1 MGPRSQLRPWVCTG
15 ASRGGC
21 VPGMTQAV
29 RALLSASALLALLP
43 ATAGAATVTA
53 TGDDGNPVALNTL
66 APTALRNMDVNAEVV
81 VAESEAAYYKTVV
94 VDGAG
99 TPASTES
106 PCRQTRFGPS
116 WTNYADY
123 RGNGTYTVILR
134 YYGASTCATATRE
147 QRFQYT
153 INAGTAVTGPP
164 GKLLTRPANS
174 FATNTHTLPVALNPG
189 ALTYE
194 VRYALGGVVGPD
206 GAISGPSAE
215 TYVDRTTGT
224 APFRFDKP
232 GRYLIVARVKGGDY
246 YTPWSAPVT
255 VTAVAPFD
263 IQSVAFP
270 DARGPSYKLRG
281 QVRELAARGRVI
293 VSAARGR
300 KGGKYRRLGRAR
312 INSNGRFTLRF
323 RLRRTGIYRLRYTYK
338 GSDLV
343 NPGRVTEMVR
353 VRRRVFFG

>member
-1 MGPRSQLRPWVCTG
+1 
-15 ASRGGC
+15 
-21 VPGMTQAV
+21 MTPAV

-43 ATAGAATVTA
+43 ATASAATVTA
-53 TGDDGNPVALNTL
+53 TGDDGNPVALNAT
-66 APTALRNMDVNAEVV
+66 APTALRNMDVDAEVV
-81 VAESEAAYYKTVV
+81 VAESEAAYYRTVV

-99 TPASTES
+99 TPASSES
-106 PCRQTRFGPS
+106 PCRATRFGPS

-153 INAGTAVTGPP
+153 VNAGTAVAAPP
-164 GKLLTRPANS
+164 GKALTRAPNS
-174 FATNTHTLPVALNPG
+174 FATNAYSLPVALNPG

-232 GRYLIVARVKGGDY
+232 GRYVIVARVKAGDY
-246 YTPWSAPVT
+246 FTPWSAPIT

-263 IQSVAFP
+263 LQGVTFP
-270 DARGPSYKLRG
+270 DARGPRYKLRG
-281 QVRELAARGRVI
+281 QVREVAARGRVI

-312 INSNGRFTLRF
+312 INSKGRFTLRF
-323 RLRRTGIYRLRYTYK
+323 RLRRTGVYRLRYTYK

-343 NPGRVTEMVR
+343 NAGRVTEMVR